1 MCYEER
7 NNNIVKSDE
16 LEAIDND
23 NLESI
28 DNNQDEELEPIDDAS
43 DELEAIDSN
52 NELEAIE

>member
-1 MCYEER
+1 MC
-7 NNNIVKSDE
+7 DE
-16 LEAIDND
+16 CACCEHSYCGYEAIDND